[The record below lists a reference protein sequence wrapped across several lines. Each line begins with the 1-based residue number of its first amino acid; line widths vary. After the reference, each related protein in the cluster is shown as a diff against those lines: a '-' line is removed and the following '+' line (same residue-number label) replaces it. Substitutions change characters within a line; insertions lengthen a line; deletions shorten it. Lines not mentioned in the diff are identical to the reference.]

1 MSLEHLLIFAATVF
15 VVSIIP
21 GPSMLLALTHGM
33 YYGTRKS
40 LASALGNVTVT
51 FIQSVI
57 SVAGLGAIL
66 IASETAFQIIK
77 WGGAAYLV
85 YMGVGLL
92 LSAKSSPLSV
102 ARENEQHET
111 SLFKM
116 FRQSALVTAANPKAI
131 IFFTAVFPQFM
142 NGEGAFLVQ
151 SVVLTTVCSVVAF
164 TCFMIYVTGGQK
176 LISLLS
182 TSAVSKYFQ
191 RTIGGTFIGSG
202 VALAL
207 SHR

>member
-1 MSLEHLLIFAATVF
+1 MSFEHVFIFAVTVF

-21 GPSMLLALTHGM
+21 GPSMLLALSHGM
-33 YYGTRKS
+33 YYGSRKS
-40 LASALGNVTVT
+40 LASALGNVSVT

-57 SVAGLGAIL
+57 SVVGLGAVL
-66 IASETAFQIIK
+66 LASETAFQVIK
-77 WGGAAYLV
+77 WGGAAYLL
-85 YMGVGLL
+85 YMGISILI
-92 LSAKSSPLSV
+92 SAKSSPLSV
-102 ARENEQHET
+102 NRDTKQQST

-116 FRQSALVTAANPKAI
+116 FRQSALVTASNPKAI
-131 IFFTAVFPQFM
+131 IFFTAVFPQFIEQ
-142 NGEGAFLVQ
+142 EGAFLIQ
-151 SVVLTTVCSVVAF
+151 SVILTMVCSAVAF
-164 TCFMIYVTGGQK
+164 TCFMIYVIGGQK

-182 TSAVSKYFQ
+182 KSDVSKYFQ

>member
-1 MSLEHLLIFAATVF
+1 MSFEHVLIFALTVF

-57 SVAGLGAIL
+57 SVVGLGAIL

-77 WGGAAYLV
+77 WGGAAYLL
-85 YMGVGLL
+85 YMGVGLFI
-92 LSAKSSPLSV
+92 SAKSSPLSV
-102 ARENEQHET
+102 TRGNEQQDV
-111 SLFKM
+111 SLWKM

-131 IFFTAVFPQFM
+131 IFFTAVFPQFI
-142 NGEGAFLVQ
+142 NQEGAFLVQ
-151 SVVLTTVCSVVAF
+151 SIVLTMVCSMVAF
-164 TCFMIYVTGGQK
+164 SCFMIYVIGGQK
-176 LISLLS
+176 VISLLS
-182 TSAVSKYFQ
+182 KSAISKYFQ
-191 RTIGGTFIGSG
+191 RTIGGIFIGSG

>member
-1 MSLEHLLIFAATVF
+1 MSFEHVLIFALTVF

-57 SVAGLGAIL
+57 SVVGLGAIL

-77 WGGAAYLV
+77 WGGAAYLL
-85 YMGVGLL
+85 YMGLGLFI
-92 LSAKSSPLSV
+92 SAKSSPLSV
-102 ARENEQHET
+102 TRDDEQQEV
-111 SLFKM
+111 SLLKM

-131 IFFTAVFPQFM
+131 IFFTAVFPQFI
-142 NGEGAFLVQ
+142 NQEGAFLVQ
-151 SVVLTTVCSVVAF
+151 SIVLTMVCSIVAF
-164 TCFMIYVTGGQK
+164 SCFMIYVIGGQK
-176 LISLLS
+176 VISLLS
-182 TSAVSKYFQ
+182 KSAISKYFQ
-191 RTIGGTFIGSG
+191 RTIGGIFIGSG

>member
-1 MSLEHLLIFAATVF
+1 MSFEHVFIFAMTVF

-57 SVAGLGAIL
+57 SVVGLGTIL
-66 IASETAFQIIK
+66 LASDTAFQVIK
-77 WGGAAYLV
+77 WSGAAYLL
-85 YMGVGLL
+85 YMGISLL
-92 LSAKSSPLSV
+92 ISAKSSPLSV
-102 ARENEQHET
+102 VRNNEQQDI
-111 SLFKM
+111 SLLKM
-116 FRQSALVTAANPKAI
+116 FRQSALVTAANPKEI
-131 IFFTAVFPQFM
+131 IFFTAVFPQFI
-142 NGEGAFLVQ
+142 NQDGAFLIQ
-151 SVVLTTVCSVVAF
+151 SIVLTTVCSIVAF

-182 TSAVSKYFQ
+182 KSAVSKYFQ

-202 VALAL
+202 IALAL